1 MSKSID
7 EKLKNL
13 LSERET
19 TLAEMNELE
28 KAYNI
33 RQKRIIEISGAIKV
47 IQELINEDTKIDAM
61 KSDKK

>member
-47 IQELINEDTKIDAM
+47 IQELINEDTKIDAT

>member
-47 IQELINEDTKIDAM
+47 IQELINEDTKVDAT

>member
-33 RQKRIIEISGAIKV
+33 RLKRIIEISGAIKV

>member
-28 KAYNI
+28 KAYNT

-47 IQELINEDTKIDAM
+47 IQELINEDTKIDAT